1 MIKHSVNKR
10 GFSLIEILVY
20 IAVLGIIIAT
30 VASFLSDVLKT
41 NSKSSAKQAVSNNIT
56 LVSNTISNEIRF
68 AKNIYTPT
76 SFLNSDSGQ
85 LSLETELNP
94 PVN

>member
-41 NSKSSAKQAVSNNIT
+41 NSKSSAKQAV
-56 LVSNTISNEIRF
+56 
-68 AKNIYTPT
+68 
-76 SFLNSDSGQ
+76 
-85 LSLETELNP
+85 
-94 PVN
+94 